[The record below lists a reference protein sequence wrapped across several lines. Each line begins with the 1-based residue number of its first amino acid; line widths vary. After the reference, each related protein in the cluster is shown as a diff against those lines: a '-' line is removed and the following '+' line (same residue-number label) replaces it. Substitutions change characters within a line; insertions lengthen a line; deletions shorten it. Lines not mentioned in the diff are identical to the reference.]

1 MPAPGLCGPG
11 ISAYPS
17 GGVEPNLYPVNDA
30 RFIRR
35 NREVAVELIA
45 VGDEIAMVAEVPART
60 IEAADGDRV
69 AGGTAWIA
77 RALINGKSQPSLPA
91 TGKFPIATVN
101 GSTR

>member
-1 MPAPGLCGPG
+1 
-11 ISAYPS
+11 
-17 GGVEPNLYPVNDA
+17 
-30 RFIRR
+30 
-35 NREVAVELIA
+35 
-45 VGDEIAMVAEVPART
+45 MVAEVPVRT

-91 TGKFPIATVN
+91 AGKFPIATVN